1 MWLRAMAPP
10 TQGTR
15 QLFSLPRGW
24 RVSLSSQSRPVRQ
37 SGHRPMPMPHQCG
50 PGRINPRFC
59 FRIECH
65 WLSACHVGCMPA
77 PSVVN
82 AANRVATERADE
94 PRAGSCL
101 WCCWFQPLAYFQHR
115 CIAADQFRCLFRNP
129 ALLHILTISSARDN
143 PRHFQKIPGM
153 RCERTL
159 AQYSV

>member
-1 MWLRAMAPP
+1 MVARHGPAHTGNASVVFPAQGLARFSQQSVSACLAIRAQAHAHASSVRARAASIRASVSGSSVIGCLHATLDACQRPQSLTLPIEWLRNK
-10 TQGTR
+10 R
-15 QLFSLPRGW
+15 
-24 RVSLSSQSRPVRQ
+24 
-37 SGHRPMPMPHQCG
+37 
-50 PGRINPRFC
+50 
-59 FRIECH
+59 
-65 WLSACHVGCMPA
+65 
-77 PSVVN
+77 
-82 AANRVATERADE
+82 DE

-115 CIAADQFRCLFRNP
+115 CIAADQFRCLFRKP